1 MSIRRYTASKDTS
14 ITNAYRENLTTRATD
29 ANMGASDS
37 LEVFSLYDQT
47 GEQETELSRILVEF
61 PIQEIQN
68 DRNINQIPSSGDVQ
82 FILKM
87 SNVVHP
93 NTVPKQYSLLVNP
106 LSRSWQEGDGLDM
119 ERYLDTGYSNWVSA
133 SSTQAWDTEGGD
145 IHTSPEY
152 SQYFETGTEDIEID
166 ITNLVENWLDGTIE
180 NNGVMVRLSSSLE
193 TDTRSYYTKKFS
205 SRGTEFFY
213 KKPWI
218 EARYDTTI
226 KDDRGRFYL
235 YNPFVQM
242 QENYNNLYIYNAF
255 KGRLHDLPTVGTG
268 DIYVSLYESPNLPFG
283 TPLTLIDGKTVAT
296 GSWVSTG
303 VYKVSLGINT
313 ELTKVYDVWSDSTGD
328 VIGIGGEIK
337 VINPDGEEVFTKND
351 YVVNIKNLK
360 SEYSISEEPR
370 FYTFV
375 RGKSWTPNAYTS
387 VVSTP
392 SNTIVDEMYYKV
404 FRVADN
410 LDVIP
415 YGTGSMNHTRL
426 SYDKNGNYFDLDIS
440 LLEPGYTYGIKFL
453 VSDIE
458 DYHESRE
465 TFKFRVEE

>member
-1 MSIRRYTASKDTS
+1 M
-14 ITNAYRENLTTRATD
+14 
-29 ANMGASDS
+29 
-37 LEVFSLYDQT
+37 
-47 GEQETELSRILVEF
+47 
-61 PIQEIQN
+61 
-68 DRNINQIPSSGDVQ
+68 
-82 FILKM
+82 
-87 SNVVHP
+87 
-93 NTVPKQYSLLVNP
+93 
-106 LSRSWQEGDGLDM
+106 
-119 ERYLDTGYSNWVSA
+119 
-133 SSTQAWDTEGGD
+133 
-145 IHTSPEY
+145 
-152 SQYFETGTEDIEID
+152 
-166 ITNLVENWLDGTIE
+166 
-180 NNGVMVRLSSSLE
+180 
-193 TDTRSYYTKKFS
+193 
-205 SRGTEFFY
+205 
-213 KKPWI
+213 
-218 EARYDTTI
+218 
-226 KDDRGRFYL
+226 
-235 YNPFVQM
+235 
-242 QENYNNLYIYNAF
+242 
-255 KGRLHDLPTVGTG
+255 
-268 DIYVSLYESPNLPFG
+268 PFG

-360 SEYSISEEPR
+360 PEYSVSEEPR

>member
-1 MSIRRYTASKDTS
+1 MGIRRYTASKDTS
-14 ITNAYRENLTTRATD
+14 ITNAYRENFTTRAIN

-37 LEVFSLYDQT
+37 LEIFSLYNQS
-47 GEQETELSRILVEF
+47 GEQETEISRILVEF

-68 DRNINQIPSSGDVQ
+68 DRNINQIPSNGDVQ

-87 SNVVHP
+87 SNVAHP
-93 NTVPKQYSLLVNP
+93 NTIPKQYSLLVNP
-106 LSRSWQEGDGLDM
+106 LSRSWEEGAGLDM

-145 IHTSPEY
+145 IHTAPEY
-152 SQYFETGTEDIEID
+152 IQYFETGTEDIEID

-180 NNGVMVRLSSSLE
+180 NNGVMIKLSSSLE

-235 YNPFVQM
+235 YNPFVQIE
-242 QENYNNLYIYNAF
+242 ENYNNLYIYNAF
-255 KGRLHDLPTVGTG
+255 KGKLHDLPTVGMG

-313 ELTKVYDVWSDSTGD
+313 ELTRVYDVWSDSAGD
-328 VIGIGGEIK
+328 VIGIGGEIR

-360 SEYSISEEPR
+360 SEYSTSEEPR
-370 FYTFV
+370 FYAFI

-404 FRVADN
+404 FRIADN

-458 DYHESRE
+458 DYHESKE
-465 TFKFRVEE
+465 TFKFRVEK